1 MINMT
6 VGNASSTVMD
16 KLDSNGISVQRQYM
30 QQQPH
35 VPDDLTDLNDE
46 DVMSLYNAFVE
57 YNNFLRIQLSA
68 ADIDVLEKNAQ
79 LKVADAKFLIEAP
92 KGETVAK
99 TKARALLDPEWS
111 ALNDAVNSAEAYAIL
126 LKTIEKNV
134 SESAWVVKAEL
145 QRRKGQS
152 FLRPY
157 TP

>member
-6 VGNASSTVMD
+6 VGVSSSSTLD
-16 KLDSNGISVQRQYM
+16 KLNTAGISVERVYM
-30 QQQPH
+30 QERPY
-35 VPDDLTDLNDE
+35 VPDDLTDINDE
-46 DVMSLYNAFVE
+46 DVMSLYNSFVE
-57 YNNFLRIQLSA
+57 YNNFLRVQLSA

-92 KGETVAK
+92 KGETVAR

-111 ALNDAVNSAEAYAIL
+111 ALNDAVASAEAYAIL

-152 FLRPY
+152 FRPY